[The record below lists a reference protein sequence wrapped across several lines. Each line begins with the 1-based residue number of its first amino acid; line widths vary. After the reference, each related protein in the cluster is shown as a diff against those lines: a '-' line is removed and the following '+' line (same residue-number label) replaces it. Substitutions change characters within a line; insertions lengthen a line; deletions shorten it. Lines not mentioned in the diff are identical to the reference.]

1 MAIRRAWGEGTYSE
15 TKDGGWAWRGYY
27 QDPITGVKKRKW
39 LQAKTKNELKSKVQ
53 EWQAD
58 QAIGRAGTRIKVR
71 DWARVWLQQIVGDS
85 VKPRTVEAYE
95 VTVRNHILPPFGEMW
110 LDAITTA
117 TLQGYMVGLK
127 NLSAAT
133 QATVKRHWRLFFG
146 GAMDYGY
153 LIQNPALRVRT
164 AKIEARKTTAL
175 SSEEIQRLRAVAKSG
190 EYRPAP
196 QDPGEEYLSR
206 CYHVLIE
213 LALSTEAREG
223 ELFGLAWAC
232 VDKRQGTIRIEATM
246 MNSRRLGLR
255 LAEPKS
261 KAAQRTIKIPATVAA
276 ILEKWRQW
284 QAAYAVKY
292 RDFYQNELNLV
303 FSNSLGRPLLTANFL
318 QRAFY
323 PMLKAAGIQRGG
335 QKLNMHTLRHTH
347 ASQLLAVGVNPLAVS
362 QRLGHSSPAVT
373 LNIYAHL
380 LPQTVNDAEKA
391 LNALYGNSIA
401 ENQESEKEEGHT
413 HG

>member
-39 LQAKTKNELKSKVQ
+39 LQAKTKNKLKSKVK

-146 GAMDYGY
+146 GADWVFDTKPGAEGSYGE
-153 LIQNPALRVRT
+153 NRGNKNDGV
-164 AKIEARKTTAL
+164 
-175 SSEEIQRLRAVAKSG
+175 
-190 EYRPAP
+190 
-196 QDPGEEYLSR
+196 
-206 CYHVLIE
+206 
-213 LALSTEAREG
+213 
-223 ELFGLAWAC
+223 
-232 VDKRQGTIRIEATM
+232 
-246 MNSRRLGLR
+246 
-255 LAEPKS
+255 
-261 KAAQRTIKIPATVAA
+261 
-276 ILEKWRQW
+276 IL
-284 QAAYAVKY
+284 
-292 RDFYQNELNLV
+292 
-303 FSNSLGRPLLTANFL
+303 
-318 QRAFY
+318 
-323 PMLKAAGIQRGG
+323 
-335 QKLNMHTLRHTH
+335 
-347 ASQLLAVGVNPLAVS
+347 
-362 QRLGHSSPAVT
+362 
-373 LNIYAHL
+373 
-380 LPQTVNDAEKA
+380 
-391 LNALYGNSIA
+391 
-401 ENQESEKEEGHT
+401 
-413 HG
+413 